1 MSPTVLNAIDTFKN
15 NVQFENKNTRRLY
28 FRGLD
33 AFAEYLEDEDQP
45 NIETTLLEKNIVV
58 QFGGWMKDTR
68 GYAVPTRRLYISVL
82 RAALRFW
89 RANYPGWISF
99 TREEEQEASRT
110 SLIGSPEEQTS
121 RHERLPEDFG
131 NQMLET
137 VMKIPLPN
145 KQLDKLEVLRK
156 RTLVVLLRATAL
168 RIGDLCQLTKKHVD
182 DARVQN
188 GRLELRMEKTGRIA
202 HTRLS
207 EDTIE
212 VIDEYLE
219 ARDDH
224 SPWIL
229 IQHGKSNRRRHNS
242 QSFFRNAKK
251 GYGAVLSS
259 TSAWRIVQE
268 VAALAGLD
276 REKYFTSPHAFR
288 HWHAKTLIE
297 NGVSLENIQAV
308 LGHSTPATTRII
320 YAPEPDKR
328 KIDQIENDLQKIPK
342 FKKNEGRSD
351 RI

>member
-1 MSPTVLNAIDTFKN
+1 MSPSIQEAIQIFKN
-15 NVQFENKNTRRLY
+15 NVQFENENTRRLY

-33 AFAEYLEDEDQP
+33 AFYEYLDDNQL
-45 NIETTLLEKNIVV
+45 NTLETTQLEKNIVV

-68 GYAVPTRRLYISVL
+68 GYSIPTRRLYISVL

-89 RANYPGWISF
+89 RANYSGWIQF

-110 SLIGSPEEQTS
+110 SLIGNPEEQTS

-131 NQMLET
+131 NHMLSS
-137 VMKIPLPN
+137 VMKLTLPKN
-145 KQLDKLEVLRK
+145 QLDKLEVLRK

-168 RIGDLCQLTKKHVD
+168 RIGDLCHLTKKHVD

-202 HTRLS
+202 HCRLGI
-207 EDTIE
+207 DTLQ
-212 VIDEYLE
+212 VVDEYLE

-224 SPWIL
+224 SPWIM

-242 QSFFRNAKK
+242 SSFFKNAKR
-251 GYGAVLSS
+251 GYGARLSS

-268 VAALAGLD
+268 VAALSGLD
-276 REKYFTSPHAFR
+276 REKNFTSPHAFR

-328 KIDQIENDLQKIPK
+328 QIDQIESDLQKI
-342 FKKNEGRSD
+342 FKGD
-351 RI
+351 RKS

>member
-1 MSPTVLNAIDTFKN
+1 MYPSVQEAIQIFKS
-15 NVQFENKNTRRLY
+15 NVQFENENTRRLY

-33 AFAEYLEDEDQP
+33 AFFEYLQDNQLSDIQS
-45 NIETTLLEKNIVV
+45 TTLEKNVVV
-58 QFGGWMKDTR
+58 QFGGWMKDVR
-68 GYAVPTRRLYISVL
+68 GYSIPTRRLYISVL

-89 RANYPGWISF
+89 RANYSGWIQF

-110 SLIGSPEEQTS
+110 SLIGNPEEQTS

-131 NQMLET
+131 NHMLAT
-137 VMKIPLPN
+137 AMKIPLPK

-168 RIGDLCQLTKKHVD
+168 RIGDLCHLTKKHVD

-202 HTRLS
+202 HCRLGV
-207 EDTIE
+207 DTLQ
-212 VIDEYLE
+212 VVDEYLE

-242 QSFFRNAKK
+242 TSFFKNAKR
-251 GYGAVLSS
+251 GYGARLSS
-259 TSAWRIVQE
+259 TSAWRIVQD
-268 VAALAGLD
+268 VAALSGLD

-297 NGVSLENIQAV
+297 SGVSLENIQAV

-328 KIDQIENDLQKIPK
+328 QIDQIETNLQKI
-342 FKKNEGRSD
+342 FKGD
-351 RI
+351 RKS

>member
-1 MSPTVLNAIDTFKN
+1 MSPSVPEAIQIFKS
-15 NVQFENKNTRRLY
+15 NVQFENNNTRRLY

-33 AFAEYLEDEDQP
+33 AFAEYLEEIDLKNTD
-45 NIETTLLEKNIVV
+45 TTAIEKNVVV
-58 QFGGWMKDTR
+58 QFGGWMKDQR
-68 GYAVPTRRLYISVL
+68 RYAIPTRRLYVSVL

-89 RANYPGWISF
+89 RANYIGWIQF

-110 SLIGSPEEQTS
+110 SLIGNPEEQTS

-131 NQMLET
+131 NRMLVT
-137 VMKIPLPN
+137 VMKIPLPQ

-156 RTLVVLLRATAL
+156 RTLVVVLRATAL
-168 RIGDLCQLTKKHVD
+168 RIGDLCQLSKKHVD

-202 HTRLS
+202 HCRLGV
-207 EDTIE
+207 DTLE
-212 VIDEYLE
+212 VIDEYLT

-229 IQHGKSNRRRHNS
+229 IQHGKSNRRRHHS
-242 QSFFRNAKK
+242 ASFFKNAKR
-251 GYGAVLSS
+251 GYGARLSS

-268 VAALAGLD
+268 VAALSGLD
-276 REKYFTSPHAFR
+276 REKNFTSPHAFR

-297 NGVSLENIQAV
+297 SGVSLENIQAV

-328 KIDQIENDLQKIPK
+328 QIDQIENTLQNIGDLRR
-342 FKKNEGRSD
+342 KK
-351 RI
+351 

>member
-1 MSPTVLNAIDTFKN
+1 MSPTVPEAIQIFKS
-15 NVQFENKNTRRLY
+15 NVQFENENTRRLY
-28 FRGLD
+28 FRGMD
-33 AFAEYLEDEDQP
+33 AFFEFLQDEGHSTIQTS
-45 NIETTLLEKNIVV
+45 ELGKNIVV
-58 QFGGWMKDTR
+58 QFGGWMKDKR
-68 GYAVPTRRLYISVL
+68 GYSIPTRRLYISVV

-89 RANYPGWISF
+89 RANYEGWIRF

-110 SLIGSPEEQTS
+110 SLIGNPEEQTS

-131 NQMLET
+131 NRMLST
-137 VMKIPLPN
+137 VMKIPLPK
-145 KQLDKLEVLRK
+145 KQLDRLELLRK
-156 RTLVVLLRATAL
+156 RALVVLLRATAL

-202 HTRLS
+202 HCRLGT
-207 EDTIE
+207 DTLQ
-212 VIDEYLE
+212 VVDEYLQL
-219 ARDDH
+219 RDDY

-242 QSFFRNAKK
+242 SSFFKNARR
-251 GYGAVLSS
+251 GYGAPLSS

-276 REKYFTSPHAFR
+276 REKSFTSPHAFR

-297 NGVSLENIQAV
+297 SGVSLENIQAV

-328 KIDQIENDLQKIPK
+328 QIDQIEANLQKI
-342 FKKNEGRSD
+342 FKGDQNK
-351 RI
+351 

>member
-1 MSPTVLNAIDTFKN
+1 MSPSIQEAIQIFKS
-15 NVQFENKNTRRLY
+15 NVQFENQNTRRLY

-33 AFAEYLEDEDQP
+33 SFYEYLEDNQL
-45 NIETTLLEKNIVV
+45 NTLETTQLEKNIVV
-58 QFGGWMKDTR
+58 QFGGWMKDSR
-68 GYAVPTRRLYISVL
+68 GYSIPTRRLYISTL

-89 RANYPGWISF
+89 RANYSGWIQF

-110 SLIGSPEEQTS
+110 SLIGNPEEQTS

-131 NQMLET
+131 NHMLAS
-137 VMKIPLPN
+137 VMKLTLPK

-168 RIGDLCQLTKKHVD
+168 RIGDLCHLSKKNVD

-202 HTRLS
+202 HCRLGV
-207 EDTIE
+207 DTLQ
-212 VIDEYLE
+212 VVDEYLE
-219 ARDDH
+219 ARNDH

-229 IQHGKSNRRRHNS
+229 IQHGKSNRRQHNS
-242 QSFFRNAKK
+242 ASFFKNAKR
-251 GYGAVLSS
+251 GYGARLSS

-268 VAALAGLD
+268 VAASSGLD

-297 NGVSLENIQAV
+297 SGVSLENIQAV

-328 KIDQIENDLQKIPK
+328 QIDQIETNLQKI
-342 FKKNEGRSD
+342 FKGDQKN
-351 RI
+351 

>member
-1 MSPTVLNAIDTFKN
+1 MSPSIQEAIQVFKS
-15 NVQFENKNTRRLY
+15 NVQFENENTRRLY

-33 AFAEYLEDEDQP
+33 AFFEYLQDNQLD
-45 NIETTLLEKNIVV
+45 NMKTTQLKKNVV
-58 QFGGWMKDTR
+58 VEFGGWMKDTR
-68 GYAVPTRRLYISVL
+68 AYAIPTRRLYISVL

-89 RANYPGWISF
+89 RANYSGWIQF

-110 SLIGSPEEQTS
+110 SLIGNPEEQTS

-131 NQMLET
+131 NHMLTT
-137 VMKIPLPN
+137 VMKLTLPK

-168 RIGDLCQLTKKHVD
+168 RIGDLCQLTRQHVD

-188 GRLELRMEKTGRIA
+188 GRLEIRMEKTGRIA
-202 HTRLS
+202 HCRLGP
-207 EDTIE
+207 DTLEIVE
-212 VIDEYLE
+212 EYLT

-224 SPWIL
+224 SPWVF

-242 QSFFRNAKK
+242 SAFFKNAKR
-251 GYGAVLSS
+251 GYGARLSS

-328 KIDQIENDLQKIPK
+328 QIDQIEQTLQKINK
-342 FKKNEGRSD
+342 YREVD
-351 RI
+351 DV

>member
-1 MSPTVLNAIDTFKN
+1 MSPSVQEAVQVFKS
-15 NVQFENKNTRRLY
+15 NVQFENENTRRLY

-33 AFAEYLEDEDQP
+33 AFYEFLQDIKSESLK
-45 NIETTLLEKNIVV
+45 TTQLEKNVVV
-58 QFGGWMKDTR
+58 QFGGWMKDQR
-68 GYAVPTRRLYISVL
+68 GYSISTRRLYISVL

-89 RANYPGWISF
+89 RANYSNWILF

-110 SLIGSPEEQTS
+110 SLIGNPEEQTS

-131 NQMLET
+131 NRMLVT
-137 VMKIPLPN
+137 VMKIPLP
-145 KQLDKLEVLRK
+145 KKHLDRLEVLRK
-156 RTLVVLLRATAL
+156 RSLVVLLRATAL

-182 DARVQN
+182 DARVQS
-188 GRLELRMEKTGRIA
+188 GRLEIRMEKTGRIA
-202 HTRLS
+202 HCRLGQ
-207 EDTIE
+207 DTLQ
-212 VIDEYLE
+212 VIDEYLD

-242 QSFFRNAKK
+242 SSFFKNAKK
-251 GYGAVLSS
+251 GYGARLSS

-268 VAALAGLD
+268 VASLSGLD

-328 KIDQIENDLQKIPK
+328 QIDQIESNLQKI
-342 FKKNEGRSD
+342 FKGDQKD
-351 RI
+351 

>member
-1 MSPTVLNAIDTFKN
+1 MYPNVQEAIQIFKS
-15 NVQFENKNTRRLY
+15 NVQFENENTRRLY

-33 AFAEYLEDEDQP
+33 AFFEYLQDNQLSDIQ
-45 NIETTLLEKNIVV
+45 ITTLEKNVVV
-58 QFGGWMKDTR
+58 QFGGWMKDIR
-68 GYAVPTRRLYISVL
+68 GYSISTRRLYISVL

-89 RANYPGWISF
+89 RANYSGWIQF

-110 SLIGSPEEQTS
+110 SLIGNPEEQTS

-131 NQMLET
+131 NHMLAS
-137 VMKIPLPN
+137 VMKLTLPE

-168 RIGDLCQLTKKHVD
+168 RIGDLCHLTKKHVD

-202 HTRLS
+202 HCRLGV
-207 EDTIE
+207 DTLQ
-212 VIDEYLE
+212 VVDEYLE

-229 IQHGKSNRRRHNS
+229 IQHGKSNRRRNNS
-242 QSFFRNAKK
+242 SSFFKNAKR
-251 GYGAVLSS
+251 GYGARLSS

-268 VAALAGLD
+268 VAALSGLD

-297 NGVSLENIQAV
+297 SGVSLENIQAV

-328 KIDQIENDLQKIPK
+328 QIDQIETNLQRI
-342 FKKNEGRSD
+342 FKGD
-351 RI
+351 RKS

>member
-1 MSPTVLNAIDTFKN
+1 MSPTVIEAITTFKN
-15 NVQFENKNTRRLY
+15 NVQFENENTRRLY

-33 AFAEYLEDEDQP
+33 AFGEYLEDEDLPKIQ
-45 NIETTLLEKNIVV
+45 TTQLEKNIVV

-89 RANYPGWISF
+89 RANYSGWISF

-110 SLIGSPEEQTS
+110 SLIGNPEEQTS

-137 VMKIPLPN
+137 VMKIPLPK

-207 EDTIE
+207 KDTIE

-328 KIDQIENDLQKIPK
+328 KIDQIENDLQRI
-342 FKKNEGRSD
+342 FKKD
-351 RI
+351 RKG

>member
-1 MSPTVLNAIDTFKN
+1 MSVSVMEAIKVFKN
-15 NVQFENKNTRRLY
+15 NVQFENENTRRLY

-33 AFAEYLEDEDQP
+33 TFAEYLEDQ
-45 NIETTLLEKNIVV
+45 NLIQIQTGQLEKNIVV
-58 QFGGWMKDTR
+58 QFGGWMKDER
-68 GYAVPTRRLYISVL
+68 GYAIPTRRLYISVL

-89 RANYPGWISF
+89 RANYSGWIMF

-110 SLIGSPEEQTS
+110 SLIGNPEEQTS

-131 NQMLET
+131 NRMLET
-137 VMKIPLPN
+137 VMKIPLPK
-145 KQLDKLEVLRK
+145 KQLDRLEVLRK
-156 RTLVVLLRATAL
+156 RALIVLLRATAL
-168 RIGDLCQLTKKHVD
+168 RIGDLCNLTKKHID

-202 HTRLS
+202 HCRLGP
-207 EDTIE
+207 DTLN
-212 VIDEYLE
+212 VIDEYLD

-242 QSFFRNAKK
+242 QSFFKTARK
-251 GYGAVLSS
+251 GYGARLSS
-259 TSAWRIVQE
+259 TSAWRLVQE
-268 VAALAGLD
+268 VAGLSGLD

-328 KIDQIENDLQKIPK
+328 QIDEIENNLQRIQK
-342 FKKNEGRSD
+342 FTKK
-351 RI
+351 